1 MIDKGVQS
9 LSLQFGHPFM
19 GIFKYAAKP
28 PLKLKILMGVL
39 IMSSTVPD
47 TCYRLAFVINN
58 YLLVLLEL
66 IINS

>member
-9 LSLQFGHPFM
+9 HLCNLGTLFYLWEFSNTQ
-19 GIFKYAAKP
+19 P